1 MGSGPLLFSPAIA
14 YHFYFK
20 RGREALMSDP
30 IVVLMLI
37 AVLIVWAGGGLGWI
51 LPIGFLRKDD
61 DVSRNQRFWGR
72 VIFFPHRNCL
82 GRLRYPQP
90 RLRNCRKDRRMGRCN
105 RNYRLLVRP
114 EIEIALSASTKAAD
128 LSVSFAV
135 WRPGLNPRRWMR
147 VRVAERSPESRSK
160 APARPARQTVKGR
173 AHPPFRNAS

>member
-1 MGSGPLLFSPAIA
+1 MHASVIRNIDANFGNRAAQIADWSPQARALKGSGPLLFSPAIA

-72 VIFFPHRNCL
+72 VIFSSSELLWPPTLSSAQTTALPKRPPH
-82 GRLRYPQP
+82 G
-90 RLRNCRKDRRMGRCN
+90 
-105 RNYRLLVRP
+105 
-114 EIEIALSASTKAAD
+114 AL
-128 LSVSFAV
+128 
-135 WRPGLNPRRWMR
+135 
-147 VRVAERSPESRSK
+147 
-160 APARPARQTVKGR
+160 
-173 AHPPFRNAS
+173 